1 MFPRLTF
8 SDTPHSA
15 VVDAKFNCDL
25 KTAASFTEH
34 INYLQYL
41 GFRQLRVFVRGAAR
55 HVSCN
60 LRSAFSLAVSHVVRT
75 RPNKQVGRVDAP
87 TVIACVANIKAAWYS
102 TVVHLIGQPVSTFN
116 AVPVGSHGMVV
127 NVSANDPVPVAVQ
140 CSSPFPTPIT
150 NIDMFPKPCLNRCCP
165 SSWSSHTLILPHC
178 INTNDEGSRE
188 GYEVCER
195 QRWTSEISRHPRWGY
210 IVIDKG
216 LE

>member
-1 MFPRLTF
+1 MSPRLTF

-41 GFRQLRVFVRGAAR
+41 GFRQLRFFVRGAAR
-55 HVSCN
+55 QVSCN
-60 LRSAFSLAVSHVVRT
+60 LSSAFSLAVSHVVRT

-102 TVVHLIGQPVSTFN
+102 TVVHLIGQPVSTLN
-116 AVPVGSHGMVV
+116 AVPVGGHGMVI
-127 NVSANDPVPVAVQ
+127 NVSANDSISIGMKRPG
-140 CSSPFPTPIT
+140 PFPATIT
-150 NIDMFPKPCLNRCCP
+150 NSDMFPKPNLNRCCP
-165 SSWSSHTLILPHC
+165 SSWSSHTLILPQC

-195 QRWTSEISRHPRWGY
+195 ERLKGDIKKHPRWGY
-210 IVIDKG
+210 VLIDGG